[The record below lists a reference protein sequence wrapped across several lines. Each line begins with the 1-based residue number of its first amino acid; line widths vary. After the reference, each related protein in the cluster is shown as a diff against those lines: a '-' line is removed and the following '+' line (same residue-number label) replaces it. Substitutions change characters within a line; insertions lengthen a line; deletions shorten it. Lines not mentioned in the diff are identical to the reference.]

1 MSEPQRLEDLQAAI
15 GRQVRALRL
24 ACNQS
29 QSELAHR
36 ANVALGALKSL
47 ENGGGATLRTLA
59 SVVVAL
65 DRGEWLLGLQTP
77 QLAAAGRLRAGKPKR
92 PATAPAT
99 SPESSG
105 H

>member
-1 MSEPQRLEDLQAAI
+1 MSEPQRLEDPQADI

-24 ACNQS
+24 ARNQS

-36 ANVALGALKSL
+36 AHVALGALKSL

-59 SVVVAL
+59 AVVVAL
-65 DRGEWLLGLQTP
+65 DRGEWLLGLQP
-77 QLAAAGRLRAGKPKR
+77 SQAVAAGRLRAGKPKK
-92 PATAPAT
+92 PATAPAAG
-99 SPESSG
+99 PEASG